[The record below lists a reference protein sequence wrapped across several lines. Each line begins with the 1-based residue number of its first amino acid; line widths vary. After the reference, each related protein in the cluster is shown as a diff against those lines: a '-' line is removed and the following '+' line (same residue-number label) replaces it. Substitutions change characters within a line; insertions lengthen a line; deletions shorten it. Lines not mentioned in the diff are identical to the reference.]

1 VKINRARILNIKP
14 TKPKLSG
21 RRLNIDGQF
30 GNELGNNNTDS
41 LICKPDVKPTYFNAS
56 CSDSTGSNLLSFIFY

>member
-1 VKINRARILNIKP
+1 M
-14 TKPKLSG
+14 KPKLSG

-30 GNELGNNNTDS
+30 GNDCGNNNTDS

-56 CSDSTGSNLLSFIFY
+56 YNDSNGSNLLSFIFY